1 MICGRLEVVG
11 GFSVVGFADVVSA
24 DDDDGDDCVL
34 VDFLAAFSEEE
45 SEEVAEEDESD
56 DDGDDSEA
64 GVTLKSETSFWAS
77 VALVRLRN
85 EKSDILWSK

>member
-1 MICGRLEVVG
+1 MICGRLEVV
-11 GFSVVGFADVVSA
+11 VGFADVASA
-24 DDDDGDDCVL
+24 DDDGDDCVI

-45 SEEVAEEDESD
+45 SEEVAEADESD
-56 DDGDDSEA
+56 DDDDSEA

-85 EKSDILWSK
+85 EKSDILWNK